1 MCLAQGR
8 RGHHRVLLQWFST
21 CCGTTLAFREIS
33 FILFSKAL
41 DGAVARCSFKYTL
54 STCSRKM
61 FLALVC
67 STLLPSAPLAQLPCL
82 TTAQRPAAHPQA
94 LDDTA
99 RWCWR
104 EILTAS
110 VLVKICPFGQVQ
122 LLLARGFPHSSA
134 WQNPTAGHRHHG
146 WSSTMSQSLAYGCPQ
161 TIPTSTQTTVTV
173 SHCPQ
178 GQKICFIFSPV
189 QFLISHFSC

>member
-1 MCLAQGR
+1 MSSTSAQSAHCQFIPLFLQMRYFRFACTILGQQTIWCAWPK
-8 RGHHRVLLQWFST
+8 GDVATTGCCCSGSAPAVAPHWVLEKLV
-21 CCGTTLAFREIS
+21 S
-33 FILFSKAL
+33 FYLFSKAL

-61 FLALVC
+61 FLALMC

-104 EILTAS
+104 EILTAL

-134 WQNPTAGHRHHG
+134 
-146 WSSTMSQSLAYGCPQ
+146 
-161 TIPTSTQTTVTV
+161 
-173 SHCPQ
+173 
-178 GQKICFIFSPV
+178 
-189 QFLISHFSC
+189 